1 MALLLGQ
8 SLLPMVLVI
17 CWRVLLGAYSSRLLF
32 DWSLPEEFDVADAV
46 LRIGENPNAST
57 EVAFEYSCSGF
68 FYVHFPGQSWR
79 SRRYRHLEDIGPAG
93 GVDSCGGFCSVPG
106 PLQCVTRAEF

>member
-1 MALLLGQ
+1 M
-8 SLLPMVLVI
+8 
-17 CWRVLLGAYSSRLLF
+17 GAYSSRLLF

-68 FYVHFPGQSWR
+68 FLCSLSWR
-79 SRRYRHLEDIGPAG
+79 KLEIP
-93 GVDSCGGFCSVPG
+93 
-106 PLQCVTRAEF
+106 